1 MRLTR
6 PKTSTV
12 KIQIQEYHGSQRFL
26 KSKVITVYNTSLNE
40 VEDII
45 RTALKNSAEEVETS
59 NVDFKF

>member
-45 RTALKNSAEEVETS
+45 RTALKNSAE
-59 NVDFKF
+59 